1 MLDPLALFQV
11 PTEIKEEQF
20 PKRQSV
26 DINLVCFLFLRK
38 SHIFQYRNIKITLV
52 NNPSPRSIDNMGNSS
67 LHDDELNS

>member
-26 DINLVCFLFLRK
+26 DINLLIILLLGVL
-38 SHIFQYRNIKITLV
+38 ITWGTAACMMM
-52 NNPSPRSIDNMGNSS
+52 S
-67 LHDDELNS
+67 